1 MTKVITK
8 FWRKNPGTSL
18 WDVLHYIYQQT
29 AFIKLWLILIKI
41 NTKPTFLNKTPV
53 SWLLPEYSL
62 HHQLSAVQATI
73 SHQKSVLPNRWQT
86 STFHRDS
93 DPFVSKMLVFIRQ
106 RFKVNWWNH
115 CFLKS
120 ESNSPNAWNSPNALN
135 SRNEKNA
142 RIKEA
147 TQLNFQKIRKQC
159 KYIYRPSRTNT
170 IAHWWKWKLSNGVF
184 KGEESL
190 LLWDMAPQ
198 WQRIACIA
206 CN

>member
-1 MTKVITK
+1 MHYRLIFVTHQTSFLMSKVITK

-62 HHQLSAVQATI
+62 HHQLSVVQATI
-73 SHQKSVLPNRWQT
+73 SHQKSVLPNQCQT
-86 STFHRDS
+86 STFHHDS

-115 CFLKS
+115 CCLKS
-120 ESNSPNAWNSPNALN
+120 ESNSHNAWNSPNALN
-135 SRNEKNA
+135 SRNEK
-142 RIKEA
+142 K
-147 TQLNFQKIRKQC
+147 C
-159 KYIYRPSRTNT
+159 KNQRSNT
-170 IAHWWKWKLSNGVF
+170 VELPKN
-184 KGEESL
+184 
-190 LLWDMAPQ
+190 
-198 WQRIACIA
+198 
-206 CN
+206 

>member
-1 MTKVITK
+1 MSKVIKK

-62 HHQLSAVQATI
+62 HHQLSVVQATI
-73 SHQKSVLPNRWQT
+73 SHQKSVLPNQCQT
-86 STFHRDS
+86 STFHHDS

-135 SRNEKNA
+135 SRNEKMQESKKQHSWTSKKLENNA
-142 RIKEA
+142 NIYTGLHA
-147 TQLNFQKIRKQC
+147 LTQLHTDESESCQM
-159 KYIYRPSRTNT
+159 
-170 IAHWWKWKLSNGVF
+170 VF
-184 KGEESL
+184 LKVKSHCYCEI
-190 LLWDMAPQ
+190 W
-198 WQRIACIA
+198 RISDKE
-206 CN
+206 